1 MSVYIGEVETFAN
14 VEPSKE
20 QALKVL
26 EEAAEV
32 FSAWQAWERTKT
44 GALPHMSLDKI
55 RDIMDECADVVQAVC
70 NLVDSFGES
79 AFDIYMEECAERNR
93 ERGRM

>member
-1 MSVYIGEVETFAN
+1 MSVYIGEVETFDE
-14 VEPSKE
+14 VKPDKE

-32 FSAWQAWERTKT
+32 FGAWQAWSKADAGHEV
-44 GALPHMSLDKI
+44 GCI
-55 RDIMDECADVVQAVC
+55 RNLMGECADVVQAVC

-79 AFDIYMEECAERNR
+79 AFDIYMEDCAERNR
-93 ERGRM
+93 ARGRM